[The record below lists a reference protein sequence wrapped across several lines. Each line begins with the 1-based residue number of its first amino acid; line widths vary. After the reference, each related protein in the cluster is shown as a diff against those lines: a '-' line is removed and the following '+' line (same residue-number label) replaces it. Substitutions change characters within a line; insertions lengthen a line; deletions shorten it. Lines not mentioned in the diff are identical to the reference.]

1 MTIPSLAR
9 RARSNNTFR
18 SVLLALA
25 VAAPLLA
32 GPLGAQPRDAEI
44 IPVTLPIG
52 RSYPI
57 EAPVAVSRVSVA
69 NPDVADVAVVGE
81 RDVVINARAVGE
93 TDVLLWGTGMDRR
106 HYRVKV
112 QSTTG
117 ARRGIVLGVK
127 FAEVRRDLLR
137 NIGISGLYRDDN
149 VRIGTGAFRTDN
161 VFDDKGNIKLDPGT
175 SRYLTVLSNFGTDD
189 VLGLIDAEAVRGN
202 ATILAEPNVMA
213 ADGEQASFLAGGEL
227 PIPVASG
234 SVAAGG
240 AQQVTILWREFG
252 VRLNFLPE
260 IINDSLIKLRVAPE
274 VSSLDFANAI
284 VISGFR
290 IPALRSRKLESTVDV
305 RQSQSLVI
313 SGLFNTEREKVR
325 TGIPF
330 LMDIPVL
337 GNLFSS
343 TRWMNNESE
352 LVIIVT
358 PMIVDPLRARPQ
370 DVRPVRPDTALPA
383 REALGDRLQP
393 VPAAPVPAQSARPQP
408 PASQPRPSSQ
418 PAPPP
423 SQSSREEGRPARHR

>member
-1 MTIPSLAR
+1 MAALC
-9 RARSNNTFR
+9 
-18 SVLLALA
+18 SVLLAC
-25 VAAPLLA
+25 VAA
-32 GPLGAQPRDAEI
+32 PLGAQPREAEI

-57 EAPVAVSRVSVA
+57 ETSVAVSRVSVA
-69 NPDVADVAVVGE
+69 NPEVADVAVVGE
-81 RDVVINARAVGE
+81 RDVVISARAVGE
-93 TDVLLWGTGMDRR
+93 TDVLLWGTGMARR
-106 HYRVKV
+106 HYRVRV

-117 ARRGIVLGVK
+117 TRQQLVLGVK
-127 FAEVRRDLLR
+127 FAEVRRDVLR
-137 NIGISGLYRDDN
+137 NLGVSALYRDEN
-149 VRIGTGAFRTDN
+149 VRAGTGIFRTDTP
-161 VFDDKGNIKLDPGT
+161 FDDKGNINLDAGT
-175 SRYLTVLSNFGTDD
+175 TRYLTVLSSLGTDD
-189 VLGLIDAEAVRGN
+189 LLALIDAEATRGN

-227 PIPVASG
+227 PIPIASG
-234 SVAAGG
+234 SAAAGG

-260 IINDSLIKLRVAPE
+260 IINDSLIKLKVAPE
-274 VSSLDFANAI
+274 VSSLDYGNAI

-305 RQSQSLVI
+305 RRSQSLVI

-330 LMDIPVL
+330 LMDIPIL

-358 PMIVDPLRARPQ
+358 PIVVNPLRPRPQ

-383 REALGDRLQP
+383 REALGDRLLPAPAVQ
-393 VPAAPVPAQSARPQP
+393 AAPARPPQSQP
-408 PASQPRPSSQ
+408 PAAAPAPSPQ
-418 PAPPP
+418 PAGQRPP
-423 SQSSREEGRPARHR
+423 RR